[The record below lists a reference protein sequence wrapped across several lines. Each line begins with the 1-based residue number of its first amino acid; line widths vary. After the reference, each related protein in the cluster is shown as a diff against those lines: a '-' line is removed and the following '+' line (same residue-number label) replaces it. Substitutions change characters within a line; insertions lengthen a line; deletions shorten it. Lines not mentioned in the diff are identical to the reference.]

1 MDMGYTQS
9 QVDFSLFV
17 KKKHANIT
25 LLLVYVDRLILAGTS
40 LDEINIV
47 KNHIDEKF
55 KVKDLGDLN
64 FFLGLEVAR
73 LKASISLSQRKYA
86 LDILSNVGF
95 LESKTVNP
103 PTDIKVKVSKDLRE
117 SLANVLSYRK
127 LIGKLLYLT
136 STKPDICFIVQ

>member
-1 MDMGYTQS
+1 M
-9 QVDFSLFV
+9 

-55 KVKDLGDLN
+55 KVKDLGDLK

-73 LKASISLSQRKYA
+73 LKASISLS
-86 LDILSNVGF
+86 
-95 LESKTVNP
+95 
-103 PTDIKVKVSKDLRE
+103 
-117 SLANVLSYRK
+117 
-127 LIGKLLYLT
+127 
-136 STKPDICFIVQ
+136 

>member
-55 KVKDLGDLN
+55 KVKDLGDLK

-103 PTDIKVKVSKDLRE
+103 PTDIKVKVSKDL
-117 SLANVLSYRK
+117 
-127 LIGKLLYLT
+127 
-136 STKPDICFIVQ
+136 